1 MNALTETQVTCM
13 LPVKDVA
20 RARRFYEDGL
30 RLPPLGARPDGKFV
44 YRCGGTE
51 IALFPKAEGT
61 KAEHTALSFRVAD
74 IGAAIAE
81 LKGRGVVFDDYDLPG
96 FRTVEH
102 VCVLGSEKAAWFRDP
117 EGNILCLHED
127 LA

>member
-1 MNALTETQVTCM
+1 M
-13 LPVKDVA
+13 LPVKDLA
-20 RARRFYEDGL
+20 RARRFYEEGL
-30 RLPPLGARPDGKFV
+30 RLEAIGKKPDGKFV

-51 IALFPKAEGT
+51 IALFPKPEGT
-61 KAEHTALSFRVAD
+61 RAEHTALSFAVPD
-74 IGAAIAE
+74 ILAAIAE
-81 LKGRGVVFDDYDLPG
+81 LKGRGVVFEDYDLPE

-127 LA
+127 IA

>member
-1 MNALTETQVTCM
+1 MEPLASTSVTCM
-13 LPVKDVA
+13 LPVKDLD
-20 RARRFYEDGL
+20 RARDFYERRLGL
-30 RLPPLGARPDGKFV
+30 EAVGAKPDGKFV

-51 IALFPKAEGT
+51 IALFPKPDGT

-74 IGAAIAE
+74 IGAAVTA
-81 LKGRGVVFDDYDLPG
+81 LAARGVVFEDYDLPG
-96 FRTVEH
+96 LKTVGH
-102 VCVLGSEKAAWFRDP
+102 VCVLGAEKAAWFVDP